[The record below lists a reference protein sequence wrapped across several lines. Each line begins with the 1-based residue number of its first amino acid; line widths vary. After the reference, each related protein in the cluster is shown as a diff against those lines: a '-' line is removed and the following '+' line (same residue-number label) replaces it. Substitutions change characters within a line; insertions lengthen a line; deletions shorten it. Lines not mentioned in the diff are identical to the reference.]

1 MQAEQNLDLLSRVTE
16 KRKSE
21 QQEMKRAESAIT
33 DTEVL
38 KVSTTLLPYKGWG
51 TRDGVCF
58 LGNISLK

>member
-51 TRDGVCF
+51 MFPGKYFTK
-58 LGNISLK
+58 IT